1 MMRRVGPALLLLSAC
16 ASGGTRDTVPDSHD
30 VTSKP
35 PTGTGY
41 AYIAKR
47 GLGTVAL
54 AEGRGLTDVE
64 AKRAIDKLAD
74 ALDTCAKGQAQAG
87 RLAPGAARVVADI
100 DDGGVL
106 GPPRIVLSPGAGAQ
120 ANALLCLIAPF
131 RMMQFSSQQADAS
144 ARGIAIEAT
153 WGG

>member
-1 MMRRVGPALLLLSAC
+1 VRVVGALLLLSAC
-16 ASGGTRDTVPDSHD
+16 ASAGTRDTVPDSRD

-35 PTGTGY
+35 QAAGGY
-41 AYIAKR
+41 AYVAKRPLGTVGLAEAR
-47 GLGTVAL
+47 GLGDA
-54 AEGRGLTDVE
+54 E

-74 ALDTCAKGQAQAG
+74 ALDACAKAQAQAG
-87 RLAPGAARVVADI
+87 RLSPGAARVVADI

-106 GPPRIVLSPGAGAQ
+106 GAPRIVLSPGAGAQ
-120 ANALLCLIAPF
+120 ANALLCLVAPF

-144 ARGIAIEAT
+144 ARGIAVEAT